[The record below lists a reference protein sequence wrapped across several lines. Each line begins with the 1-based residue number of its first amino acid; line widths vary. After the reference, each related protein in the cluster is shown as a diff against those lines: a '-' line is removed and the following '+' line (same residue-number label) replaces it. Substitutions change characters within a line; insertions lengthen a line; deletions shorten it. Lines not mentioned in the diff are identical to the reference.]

1 MKASKATK
9 QQATKQQ
16 ANKTNLN
23 YQELLRTTKFQQ
35 ARLFLREGTK
45 YCALGL
51 ICEEYRKAV
60 GGEWV
65 GPFYENKVGKP
76 AFCFK
81 SSGGYSI
88 ELPTEN
94 ILKWAG
100 ISQEQARRI
109 YELND
114 TKMLSFEEIAKS
126 IS

>member
-1 MKASKATK
+1 VKPSKTSGVATNV
-9 QQATKQQ
+9 TK
-16 ANKTNLN
+16 KSIELGD
-23 YQELLRTTKFQQ
+23 LLRKTKFQQ

-88 ELPTEN
+88 ELPTDN

-100 ISQEQARRI
+100 ISHEQAHRI

-114 TKMLSFEEIAKS
+114 TKMLSFEEIAEAVGR
-126 IS
+126 